1 MLTGSCNRE
10 VATIM
15 DQGMSAAPAAG
26 HVSSRRKCKPK
37 RANHLNSDQCGKL
50 SADEE
55 GDLVQMLND
64 SSSELYRLFSH
75 HNPNKSPQ
83 QCYLELKYCPPED
96 LESKSLYEKV
106 LKYAQLHRKLGKRI
120 KKEKPRIKAEPVT
133 NTCAIQTS
141 TPKKHTQHEVAVI
154 PKFEVTKD
162 ARHHVVPPVSQF
174 PQKDGCQES
183 IMKQRTKVKHD
194 GEQVRRDK
202 FCELLMEK
210 VKERD
215 EYRCENPLYGKSMK
229 SKRVKEEV
237 PEDAILKSYHR
248 ALTTGN
254 VDSDLRLALL
264 DEDCR
269 GPLGSNGC
277 GDGLIGCGLPSLMR
291 RDVRRPP
298 IDMRTGN
305 CTVSRPVRANRI
317 QHSLSSVSSI
327 EVHKTNT
334 TCSMSSSTSISISTC
349 EIVSGVKD
357 VKSEVMKGINLI
369 FLYLGGESLG

>member
-15 DQGMSAAPAAG
+15 DQGMSAAPAAV
-26 HVSSRRKCKPK
+26 HVSSRRKSKPK
-37 RANHLNSDQCGKL
+37 RAQHLNNDQLGKL

-83 QCYLELKYCPPED
+83 QCYLELKYSPPED
-96 LESKSLYEKV
+96 LESQSLYEKV

-120 KKEKPRIKAEPVT
+120 KREKPRVKAEPVT
-133 NTCAIQTS
+133 NTCALKTS
-141 TPKKHTQHEVAVI
+141 TPKRNTQPEVAGI

-162 ARHHVVPPVSQF
+162 TRHNVVPAFSQF

-183 IMKQRTKVKHD
+183 IMKPKTKVRPD
-194 GEQVRRDK
+194 GEHVRMEK
-202 FCELLMEK
+202 FCELLKQK
-210 VKERD
+210 VKGGVD
-215 EYRCENPLYGKSMK
+215 PCENPLICDSMK
-229 SKRVKEEV
+229 RKRVKEEV
-237 PEDAILKSYHR
+237 PEDAILKSYQR

-254 VDSDLRLALL
+254 MDSDLRLALL

-269 GPLGSNGC
+269 GPFGSNGC
-277 GDGLIGCGLPSLMR
+277 GDGLASCGLPSLMMR
-291 RDVRRPP
+291 RDLRRPP
-298 IDMRTGN
+298 MDNRIGN
-305 CTVSRPVRANRI
+305 CTVSRPVKANRI

-349 EIVSGVKD
+349 EIVSEVK
-357 VKSEVMKGINLI
+357 KEKCEVM
-369 FLYLGGESLG
+369 